1 MAVIDIGG
9 YSLKVL
15 NKNKTYDFVL
25 PRNCIGGT
33 FTIPFIDK
41 AKLSYVLARVKKE
54 ARVCECDL
62 IIPDQWGRQLFVVIT
77 NDEAQEKI
85 SNDYIIW
92 RSKDQIRE
100 EVYSGTK
107 ICAHVTGVQIGPD
120 KKQHISAYL
129 CLVKYEILN
138 KVTDIFAQNGVIIN
152 SIELSSNALYN
163 YISASCAP
171 GDNFAII
178 NAGYEVC
185 TVYFFINS
193 QPAYVRIIET
203 AGKHFEQQLLSDAL
217 LKTSVKLSDTGCAP
231 VSNGVK
237 AETLKPGGLE
247 TGHSGPETGLS
258 VENILAPASAGLYE
272 AEIKEKER
280 YGAEL
285 AALKIFP
292 SSADYAAFE
301 AFEASKFPVRDNFLK
316 EIHLTFEFFS
326 SKFPAAK
333 ISQVFLSG
341 GMCKFGGLD
350 FFMTNFLDINTRY
363 ASEIEKIHNL
373 ALYASKEL

>member
-1 MAVIDIGG
+1 LAVIDIGG
-9 YSLKVL
+9 YSLKVF

-25 PRNCIGGT
+25 PRNCVGGT
-33 FTIPFIDK
+33 FTLPFIDE

-54 ARVCECDL
+54 ARAAECDL
-62 IIPDQWGRQLFVVIT
+62 IIPDQWARQLFVAIT

-85 SNDYIIW
+85 NNDYIIW

-100 EVYSGTK
+100 EVYSGAK
-107 ICAHVTGVQIGPD
+107 ICAHVTGSQIGAD

-138 KVTDIFAQNGVIIN
+138 KVTDVFAQNGVIIN
-152 SIELSSNALYN
+152 SIELSSHALYN

-171 GDNFAII
+171 CDNFAVI
-178 NAGYEVC
+178 NIGYEVC
-185 TVYFFINS
+185 TIYFFINS
-193 QPAYVRIIET
+193 QPVYVRIIET
-203 AGKHFEQQLLSDAL
+203 AGKHFEEELRAAASLKASGAVSDAGGAAGENGAGG
-217 LKTSVKLSDTGCAP
+217 LKTA
-231 VSNGVK
+231 
-237 AETLKPGGLE
+237 AGLE
-247 TGHSGPETGLS
+247 NSST
-258 VENILAPASAGLYE
+258 PASAAFYA

-292 SSADYAAFE
+292 SSADYDTLE
-301 AFEASKFPVRDNFLK
+301 AFEARKSPVRDNFLK

-326 SKFPAAK
+326 SKFPAAR
-333 ISQVFLSG
+333 ISRVFLSG

-350 FFMTNFLDINTRY
+350 FFMTNFLTIDTRY
-363 ASEIEKIHNL
+363 AAEIEKIQNL